1 MCGRYVS
8 PTEAALERAYNLTG
22 RQWQAWMDGAYR
34 PSYNVAPSQQ
44 VPVLR
49 VIRTVDGERRIDLMR
64 WGLIPYWTG
73 GEPPKYST
81 INAMIEKLE
90 IAPAWRGPWKRG
102 QRCVM
107 PAGGF
112 YEWQVQPNGTKQPY
126 YIQPAGDDEVFSI
139 AALWDRA
146 RTDAGEEI
154 LSCAIITMPANELL
168 AEIHNAKQRM
178 PLILPP
184 EAVGSW
190 LTGTPDQA
198 KELLVPYPSELMR
211 AHRVTKRVNKPENDD
226 PNLVVELEPEPAQLT
241 LES

>member
-8 PTEAALERAYNLTG
+8 PTEAAIERAYNLTG
-22 RQWQAWMDGAYR
+22 RQWQAWMNEAYK
-34 PSYNVAPSQQ
+34 PSFNVAPSQR

-49 VIRTVDGERRIDLMR
+49 VIRSVGGERRVELMR

-73 GEPPKYST
+73 GEPPMYST

-90 IAPAWRGPWKRG
+90 IAPAWRGPWHRG

-107 PAGGF
+107 PAAGF
-112 YEWQVQPNGTKQPY
+112 YEWQVQPDGTKQPY
-126 YIQPAGDDEVFSI
+126 YIRPADDNEVFSI

-146 RTDAGEEI
+146 RTEAGEQI

-184 EAVGSW
+184 EVVDTW

-198 KELLVPYPSELMR
+198 KGLLVPYPSELMR
-211 AHRVTKRVNKPENDD
+211 AHRVSKRVNKPENDD
-226 PNLVVELEPEPAQLT
+226 PNLVVELEPGPTQLS